1 MAFYQDLKAGHG
13 SEERVLRIIHKRYS
27 KAKRIEGKH
36 SPYDIIV
43 PERRIT
49 VEVKGDYVA
58 QKTGNIVVEVNHPI
72 GTPSGLLVTTAN
84 YWVHDTGK
92 ELIWI
97 TPECIEECITAH
109 NLPLK
114 DIKGP
119 GDWHFK
125 RVFLVPIDTYRTFA
139 SVYYDYK

>member
-1 MAFYQDLKAGHG
+1 MSFDQDLKAGHR
-13 SEERVLRIIHKRYS
+13 SEDRVLDIIRKKYPE
-27 KAKRIEGKH
+27 AERIEGKH

-49 VEVKGDYVA
+49 VEVKGDYVS

-72 GTPSGLLVTTAN
+72 GTPSGLLVTTAD

-97 TPECIEECITAH
+97 KPQDIKDCIMVH
-109 NLPLK
+109 NYQFK
-114 DIKGP
+114 DIQGP
-119 GDWHFK
+119 GDWHAK
-125 RVFLVPIDTYRTFA
+125 RVYLIPVDTYRTFA
-139 SVYYDYK
+139 CTYYHYK